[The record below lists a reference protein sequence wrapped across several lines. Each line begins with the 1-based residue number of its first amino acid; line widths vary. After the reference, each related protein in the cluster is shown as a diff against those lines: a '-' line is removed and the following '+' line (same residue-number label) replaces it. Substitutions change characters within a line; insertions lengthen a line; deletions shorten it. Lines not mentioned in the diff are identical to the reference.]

1 MRAWEFLSENDESSN
16 SVIQYADLLMVLGQ
30 IQREVIEKGIKPE
43 IPTDMILD
51 YVRNA
56 GINSFDYDDLINANE
71 TTPAMKELV
80 KNITPDV
87 VTLTTGTKQT
97 VANPQDDLAKTAK
110 NPEQTVS
117 DMAKDALKRR
127 QD

>member
-1 MRAWEFLSENDESSN
+1 MRAWEFLKEDNDVQP
-16 SVIQYADLLMVLGQ
+16 VIQYADVLMVLGQ
-30 IQREVIEKGIKPE
+30 IQREVIDKGIKPE
-43 IPTDMILD
+43 IPTDMVLD

-56 GINSFDYDDLINANE
+56 GINSFDYDDLLKANE
-71 TTPAMKELV
+71 TLPAMKELV

-97 VANPQDDLAKTAK
+97 VANPQDDLAQTAK

-117 DMAKDALKRR
+117 DMAKGALKRR